1 MLRGHFSLGNLHQQ
15 PVLLR
20 MLTTYSIPQCGV
32 EAQIHACFPRLQLVF
47 SAIHNAFAMTKEKP
61 SLKCQF
67 MCVFPFK
74 NDQNAVVSKRPTV
87 TLKLI
92 RAESTSVYSYFML
105 LLKKVQRSNKIKPN
119 IPSFCLF
126 VFDCAWQHARSYF
139 PCTLQGK
146 HGIQLNHQGIPYR
159 VFFYFQWWG
168 KANYSNKRDVW
179 LEQ

>member
-47 SAIHNAFAMTKEKP
+47 SAIHNAFAMTTEKP

-74 NDQNAVVSKRPTV
+74 NDQNAVVSKLPTV

-92 RAESTSVYSYFML
+92 RAESTFVYSYFML
-105 LLKKVQRSNKIKPN
+105 LLKKYKDLIKSNQIYHL
-119 IPSFCLF
+119 FVCLF
-126 VFDCAWQHARSYF
+126 LTVPGSMQDLISLA
-139 PCTLQGK
+139 L
-146 HGIQLNHQGIPYR
+146 YR
-159 VFFYFQWWG
+159 G
-168 KANYSNKRDVW
+168 SMESN
-179 LEQ
+179 